1 MNKQNLGK
9 TIYIINL
16 YTLTLLEGVIVD
28 VKEHEQLSGRTFL
41 EYVVETNSENEYNKN
56 ISLYRSNYKN
66 TVSYGANNFY
76 FVKDQAIKALEV
88 LKAKKLQ
95 DKIKADNT
103 VKRKVIF
110 NMSEVKGKTREEI
123 LASLLATKISEKMIQ
138 QSQFKHLCKKID
150 DIIELSN
157 KIESLKF
164 DFSKA
169 FISEE
174 EDRRN
179 IVIDNLTLAFYCD
192 ILFDKLLKAKIYL
205 TYKIGDKTLFINIK
219 KWSTFFN

>member
-9 TIYIINL
+9 TIYIINS

-28 VKEHEQLSGRTFL
+28 VKEYEQLSGRTFL
-41 EYVVETNSENEYNKN
+41 EYVVKTNSENGYNKN
-56 ISLYRSNYKN
+56 ISLYQSNYKN
-66 TVSYGANNFY
+66 TIYYSVNNFY

-95 DKIKADNT
+95 DKIKADNI

-110 NMSEVKGKTREEI
+110 NISEVKGKTKEEI

-138 QSQFKHLCKKID
+138 QSQFKRLCKNID
-150 DIIELSN
+150 SIIELSN
-157 KIESLKF
+157 KIDSLKF
-164 DFSKA
+164 NFSKA

-179 IVIDNLTLAFYCD
+179 IVTDNLTLEFYCD
-192 ILFDKLLKAKIYL
+192 TLFDKLLKANVYL
-205 TYKIGDKTLFINIK
+205 NYKIGDKTLFINIK
-219 KWSTFFN
+219 KWSEFFN

>member
-28 VKEHEQLSGRTFL
+28 VKEHEYRSGKTLL
-41 EYVVETNSENEYNKN
+41 EYVVETNSEDDYNKN
-56 ISLYRSNYKN
+56 ISLYSSNYK
-66 TVSYGANNFY
+66 TGYRWSQHNFY
-76 FVKDQAIKALEV
+76 FVRDQAIKYLEV

-138 QSQFKHLCKKID
+138 QSKFKHLCKNID
-150 DIIELSN
+150 GIIELSN
-157 KIESLKF
+157 KIESLEF

-169 FISEE
+169 FPNGE

-179 IVIDNLTLAFYCD
+179 IVIDNLTLEFYCD
-192 ILFDKLLKAKIYL
+192 ILFDKLVTAKVYL
-205 TYKIGDKTLFINIK
+205 NYKIGDKTLFINLK
-219 KWSTFFN
+219 KWSEFFN